1 MSSLCGKQL
10 KDCCSWAFFYAL
22 TLMKAMRG
30 RIALQKHFRAK
41 SVEPACYFREAFR
54 VRTRPRVAFPDGE
67 YFYAGSRQIDNW
79 LPLRTFPA

>member
-1 MSSLCGKQL
+1 
-10 KDCCSWAFFYAL
+10 
-22 TLMKAMRG
+22 MKAMRG